1 MITNLRPADFVL
13 APYARSSNWRGAF
26 QILSAVGPYLAC
38 WALAIEAA
46 QRAVWA
52 LPLLVIPLVLF
63 SLRCFSLMHDCGHH
77 SLFRSRWLNRVGG
90 FTLGLVNAIPQ
101 LAWSNDHAFHHR
113 TNGDWER
120 YRGVTDLITT
130 ADYAQLSARQQ
141 ATYGLLRHPLMGIPG
156 GFYYLAI
163 QPRLELLKALSRA
176 IRAQAMPR
184 SAEFWDLLLNNVAVI
199 GLLIL
204 AGQRWG
210 FGLVLGLYGV
220 TLACSAAIFIWIF
233 FVQHIFE
240 GSYAHNTEGWSHL
253 QGALDGTSYLQL
265 PALLRWFT
273 ADIGYHNIHHLSERI
288 PNYNLRA
295 AHKAN
300 AHLLADVPTLRL
312 GDMLG
317 CARFMLWDQ
326 VEERLV
332 PRPGQ
337 ADAVA

>member
-1 MITNLRPADFVL
+1 MTTDLRPADFVL
-13 APYARSSNWRGAF
+13 APYARSSNWRGAY

-38 WALAIEAA
+38 WALAIHLA
-46 QRAVWA
+46 QRAPWA
-52 LPLLVIPLVLF
+52 VPLLVIPLVLF

-77 SLFRSRWLNRVGG
+77 SLFHSRWLNRVGG
-90 FTLGLVNAIPQ
+90 FILGLVNAIPQ

-130 ADYAQLSARQQ
+130 DDYAQLSARQQ
-141 ATYGLLRHPLMGIPG
+141 ATYALLRHPLMALPG

-163 QPRLELLKALSRA
+163 QPRLALLKEISRA
-176 IRAQAMPR
+176 VRAQAVPR
-184 SAEFWDLLLNNVAVI
+184 SAEFWDLLLNNVV
-199 GLLIL
+199 LIAL
-204 AGQRWG
+204 VVAAGQRWG

-220 TLACSAAIFIWIF
+220 TLTFSAALFLWIF

-240 GSYAHNTEGWSHL
+240 GSYAHNTEGWSHM
-253 QGALDGTSYLQL
+253 QGALEGTSYLQM

-295 AHKAN
+295 AHQAN
-300 AHLLADVPTLRL
+300 ARLLAAVPCLRL
-312 GDMLG
+312 GDMLS
-317 CARFMLWDQ
+317 CAQFKLWDR
-326 VEERLV
+326 ETERLV
-332 PRPGQ
+332 PCPEQ
-337 ADAVA
+337 VDAVA

>member
-141 ATYGLLRHPLMGIPG
+141 VTYGLLRHPLMGIPG

-253 QGALDGTSYLQL
+253 QGALEGTSYLQL
-265 PALLRWFT
+265 PAWLRWFT

-295 AHKAN
+295 AHEAN

-317 CARFMLWDQ
+317 CARFMLWDPDG
-326 VEERLV
+326 ESLV
-332 PRPGQ
+332 PRPGRI
-337 ADAVA
+337 DAVA

>member
-1 MITNLRPADFVL
+1 MITNLRPADFSL

-38 WALAIEAA
+38 WVFAIQVAE
-46 QRAVWA
+46 RAIWA

-77 SLFRSRWLNRVGG
+77 SLFRSRWLNRVAG
-90 FTLGLVNAIPQ
+90 FGLGLVNAIPQ

-130 ADYAQLSARQQ
+130 ADYAQLSSRQQ

-176 IRAQAMPR
+176 IRARAVPR